1 MGQTI
6 KEYGMKCG
14 SLGPGGGPVSILFL
28 ISFSVFSW
36 ELQLVASHLLSE
48 QVNSSGAEAVYSYAE
63 RGQKD
68 NNP

>member
-1 MGQTI
+1 
-6 KEYGMKCG
+6 MKCG

-48 QVNSSGAEAVYSYAE
+48 QGNSSGAEAVYS
-63 RGQKD
+63 
-68 NNP
+68 